1 MKVNMRGIHGVCPP
15 YNIPEM
21 PYKLCGIKHAC
32 KPSICTKTNGNYLA
46 IMIVPTERMLKPWV
60 F

>member
-1 MKVNMRGIHGVCPP
+1 MKVNMSGIRRVGPP

-21 PYKLCGIKHAC
+21 TYKLCGIKHAG
-32 KPSICTKTNGNYLA
+32 KPSVCTKANGNPLA
-46 IMIVPTERMLKPWV
+46 NLIVPAERMLKPRV